1 MSIIKKIIR
10 LFFGKDFLEKLHII
24 KNSII
29 QSYNRFLFFIKRKY
43 KKFFCHT
50 LSNTTAISIGMLAIR
65 KKVYVDLAIQSINSL
80 HYQNPKAEVLL
91 HLDSFCYSYFLKKQK
106 RLDYPKQVRA
116 SLIEDN
122 TNEPWQFT
130 KLKVILNLSQK
141 NIPFVDADSFWHDD
155 ISKHLSEIPT
165 FLVIVNKFKEVEKE
179 KELIQVLSQEEKWL
193 EFYHF
198 NVGFVYIPAKYFSP
212 DFHNFCYKLINNIK
226 KLFTENKID
235 GKTFRLCEEITLS
248 IAAQVFFESITT
260 LKETDGPGNTHI
272 IESFYYGCTH
282 GV

>member
-1 MSIIKKIIR
+1 MYIIKRIIKI
-10 LFFGKDFLEKLHII
+10 LFGKNFLEKLHII
-24 KNSII
+24 KLSII
-29 QSYNRFLFFIKRKY
+29 QIYKRFIFFIKRKY
-43 KKFFCHT
+43 RKFFHYPSSST
-50 LSNTTAISIGMLAIR
+50 RAISIGMLAIR

-80 HYQNPKAEVLL
+80 HYQDPKTEVLL
-91 HLDSFCYSYFLKKQK
+91 HLDTFCYSYFLKKQK
-106 RLDYPKQVRA
+106 KLDYPKCVHPIQ
-116 SLIEDN
+116 IEDN

-130 KLKVILNLSQK
+130 KLKVILELSQK
-141 NIPFVDADSFWHDD
+141 NIPFVDADSFWHDN
-155 ISKHLSEIPT
+155 ISKYLSEKPT

-179 KELIQVLSQEEKWL
+179 KELIQLLSQEEKWL

-198 NVGFVYIPAKYFSP
+198 NVGFVYIPAKYFSV

-226 KLFTENKID
+226 QLFSENKID
-235 GKTFRLCEEITLS
+235 SKTFRLCEEITLS